1 MQFLCHAGKFEGDFL
16 QSFRLLRDDAG
27 KGALSLDELVFTTQ
41 TLPIGHQTVRLGR
54 GNAHLEDDLGSQ
66 EFLLCP
72 VGLESKVIQLGQRL
86 AVLTGIGERCSTLT
100 RLDIVIQVY
109 SFHVVHLFLFIGNRC
124 SWLFI
129 VCI

>member
-1 MQFLCHAGKFEGDFL
+1 MRANSI

-86 AVLTGIGERCSTLT
+86 RLYNLASVLPSL
-100 RLDIVIQVY
+100 LV
-109 SFHVVHLFLFIGNRC
+109 
-124 SWLFI
+124 
-129 VCI
+129 